1 MHVNSLTNIGLV
13 RKANEDK
20 FFTDKE
26 RGLFIVA
33 DGMGGHEAGELASTM
48 AIKTLD
54 DFLTSEIIALSKGNG
69 LCQAIQIANELIY
82 KESQQNNYYSGM
94 GTTITAA
101 LFVDDLL
108 IVGHIGD
115 SRAYL
120 IRDNTI
126 RRLTNDHSL
135 VGELLRKGELTESEA
150 YRHPHRNIL
159 TRALGTEKE
168 VEIDIH
174 EYKIKSGD
182 LILLCTDGLYNLVR
196 DNEIL
201 AEVLKNGSDLKRTVN
216 RLVQTALE
224 RGGVDN
230 ITIVLV
236 SYDDQ

>member
-13 RKANEDK
+13 RKANEDS
-20 FFTDKE
+20 FLTDKN
-26 RGLFIVA
+26 RGLFVVA
-33 DGMGGHEAGELASTM
+33 DGMGGHEAGERASSI

-54 DFLTSEIIALSKGNG
+54 KYLTSEVIATSKGEG

-82 KESQQNNYYSGM
+82 QESQQNTCYSGM

-101 LFVDDLL
+101 LFIDDQL
-108 IVGHIGD
+108 IIGHIGD

-126 RRLTNDHSL
+126 KLLTNDHSL

-159 TRALGTEKE
+159 TRALGTEKK
-168 VEIDIH
+168 VEIDIS

-182 LILLCTDGLYNLVR
+182 LVLLCTDGLYNLLN

-201 AEVLKNGSDLKRTVN
+201 AEILKNGYDLKRTVN

-230 ITIVLV
+230 ITVILI